1 MKNGEK
7 YVYVMHRGSAIV
19 FIATC
24 FVYFNSRTRNNHKSE
39 LREYTNARAEYTI
52 GYWDKRLCIFSARK
66 TYDSLILIVNLFS
79 IPVSTFKFILFH
91 FVLR

>member
-19 FIATC
+19 FIATY

-52 GYWDKRLCIFSARK
+52 GY
-66 TYDSLILIVNLFS
+66 
-79 IPVSTFKFILFH
+79 
-91 FVLR
+91 